1 MEDQIAG
8 SVIGAKET
16 ERGGLPRSP
25 SYQRLLGNIQKV
37 IYGKEESVRLA
48 VVALFAQ
55 GHLLIE
61 DIPGVGK
68 TTLAQA
74 LARSVNCQFQRI
86 QFTSDLL
93 PSDILGVSIFNSAE
107 RSFEW
112 KRGPVFTNILLADEI
127 NRTTPKT
134 QSALLEVMNRGRVTL
149 DGVTRPVDPPFMVIA
164 TQNPV
169 EYHGTYP
176 LPYSQLDRFLLRIR
190 MGYPEADEE
199 KRILRDGLTV
209 LSVES
214 LDPVMSKDEVL
225 AVQDAVQKVH
235 IEDSLLEYLTEIV
248 GRTRVHPQVVQGASP
263 RAALGLQRSAR
274 ALAHLKGRE
283 YCVPDDVKEMAIPAL
298 AHRLVLRSR
307 AQILEPGSSREDEV
321 IREILESVPGP
332 V

>member
-1 MEDQIAG
+1 MANKGHEPAVG
-8 SVIGAKET
+8 VPPGAADS
-16 ERGGLPRSP
+16 LPSQ
-25 SYQRLLGNIQKV
+25 SAYQRLLGNIQKV
-37 IYGKEESVRLA
+37 IYGKEDSVRLA
-48 VVALFAQ
+48 AVALFAR

-74 LARSVNCQFQRI
+74 LARSVDCHFQRI

-93 PSDILGVSIFNSAE
+93 PSDVLGVSIFNSEE
-107 RSFEW
+107 RKFEW
-112 KRGPVFTNILLADEI
+112 KRGPVFANILLADEI

-149 DGVTRPVDPPFMVIA
+149 DGITRALDPPFMVIA

-176 LPYSQLDRFLLRIR
+176 LPHSQLDRFLLRIR
-190 MGYPEADEE
+190 IGYPDPEEE
-199 KRILRDGLTV
+199 KRILRDDLTV

-214 LDPVMSKDEVL
+214 LEPVMRKEEVL
-225 AVQDAVQKVH
+225 AVQEAVERVYV
-235 IEDSLLEYLTEIV
+235 EDSVLEYLTEIV
-248 GRTRVHPQVVQGASP
+248 GRTRDHPQVLQGGSP
-263 RAALGLQRSAR
+263 RAALGLQRAAR
-274 ALAHLKGRE
+274 VVALLNSRD

-307 AQILEPGSSREDEV
+307 AQTIEPGSVHEEEV
-321 IREILESVPGP
+321 IREILENVAVP